1 MGNIKARAQVPLH
14 KGMTVSAALAEI
26 LRHNFDDMMQWEAKA
41 RSWDDIEGV
50 HQMRVTSRRMRAA
63 LSSFRSAVPKEVSRH
78 WSEELGWVAS
88 QLGRARDLDVFIAE
102 GLASMQEKL
111 PLPGADKLLTLAEQ
125 HRSDAYEVV
134 RALLD
139 SDRYA
144 EIKLDFPQWAESA
157 AWEQADLSE
166 KQRIQLDMDIAKY
179 ARKRLDRSERRV
191 LEAGTDL
198 DKNDTRQMHQLRIQ
212 CKKLRY
218 AAEFFSTITPGLDVY
233 IRQLKELQDLL
244 GVLNDVS
251 IMSDLLTDLLAGGQ
265 SDPDVMRY
273 SGGLVGWRMRQFYEL
288 LDGFENRWQA
298 FVLAK
303 HPWRHSAHGH
313 GQHRR

>member
-1 MGNIKARAQVPLH
+1 VTDKKARPQVPLH
-14 KGMTVSAALAEI
+14 RGMTVSAALAEI
-26 LRHNFDDMMQWEAKA
+26 LRHNFEDMTQWEAKA

-102 GLASMQEKL
+102 GLASVRERL
-111 PLPGADKLLTLAEQ
+111 PLPGADKLSTLAEQ
-125 HRSDAYEVV
+125 HRAAAYEVV
-134 RALLD
+134 RAMLD

-144 EIKLDFPQWAESA
+144 QIKLAFPQWAETR
-157 AWEQADLSE
+157 AWEQADLAE
-166 KQRIQLDMDIAKY
+166 EQRTRLDMDVAKY
-179 ARKRLDRSERRV
+179 ARKRLDRSERKV

-198 DKNDTRQMHQLRIQ
+198 NKNDARQLHRLRIQ

-233 IRQLKELQDLL
+233 ITRLKGLQDLL

-251 IMSDLLTDLLAGGQ
+251 VTSGLLEDLLAGQ
-265 SDPDVMRY
+265 SDPDVIRY
-273 SGGLVGWRMRQFYEL
+273 SGGLVGWRTRQSYEL
-288 LDGFENRWQA
+288 LDGFEDHWQA
-298 FVLAK
+298 FVQAK
-303 HPWRHSAHGH
+303 HPWWHEHGH
-313 GQHRR
+313 GRHQD

>member
-1 MGNIKARAQVPLH
+1 MNDKKARTQVPLN
-14 KGMTVSAALAEI
+14 KGMTVSAALAQI
-26 LRHNFDDMMQWEAKA
+26 LLYNYHDMMQWEAKA

-78 WSEELGWVAS
+78 WSEELGWVAT

-102 GLASMQEKL
+102 GLASVQERL

-125 HRSDAYEVV
+125 HRAAAYEVV
-134 RALLD
+134 RAMLD

-144 EIKLDFPQWAESA
+144 EIKLAFPPWAESA
-157 AWEQADLSE
+157 AWEQADLAE
-166 KQRIQLDMDIAKY
+166 EQRKRLDMDVAKY
-179 ARKRLDRSERRV
+179 ARKRLDRSERKV

-198 DKNDTRQMHQLRIQ
+198 NKNDAQQMHRLRIQ

-218 AAEFFSTITPGLDVY
+218 AAEFFSAITPGIDVY
-233 IRQLKELQDLL
+233 IGQLKGLQDLL

-251 IMSDLLTDLLAGGQ
+251 VMSGLLADLLAGQ
-265 SDPDVMRY
+265 SDPDVIRY
-273 SGGLVGWRMRQFYEL
+273 SGGLVGWRTRQFYEL
-288 LDGFENRWQA
+288 LDGFEDRWQA
-298 FVLAK
+298 FENAR
-303 HPWRHSAHGH
+303 HPWWHKRGK
-313 GQHRR
+313 G

>member
-1 MGNIKARAQVPLH
+1 MNDKKARTKVPLH

-26 LRHNFDDMMQWEAKA
+26 LLHNFDDMTQWEAKA

-102 GLASMQEKL
+102 GLASVQEKL
-111 PLPGADKLLTLAEQ
+111 PLPGADTLLTLAEQ
-125 HRSDAYEVV
+125 HRAAAYEAV
-134 RALLD
+134 RAMLD
-139 SDRYA
+139 GDRYA
-144 EIKLDFPQWAESA
+144 EIKLAFPQWAETA
-157 AWEQADLSE
+157 AWEQADLAE
-166 KQRIQLDMDIAKY
+166 EQHTRLDMDVAKY
-179 ARKRLDRSERRV
+179 ARKHLDRSERKV

-198 DKNDTRQMHQLRIQ
+198 NKNDAGQMHRLRIQ

-218 AAEFFSTITPGLDVY
+218 AAEFFSAISPGLDVY
-233 IRQLKELQDLL
+233 IGQLKGLQDLL

-251 IMSDLLTDLLAGGQ
+251 VMSGLLEDLLAGQ
-265 SDPDVMRY
+265 SDPDVIRY
-273 SGGLVGWRMRQFYEL
+273 SGGLVGWRTRQSYEL
-288 LDGFENRWQA
+288 LDGFDDRWQA
-298 FVLAK
+298 FVNAK
-303 HPWRHSAHGH
+303 HPWWPKRGH
-313 GQHRR
+313 GQHQH